1 MKISVVTPSYNQG
14 RFIKDCLSSV
24 RAEAATG
31 KFEVEH
37 IVVDACSTDETVS
50 VLQEWQN
57 TVEKSEGEKVKSC
70 SQPSTLDP
78 RPSTQ
83 PTRNYSFQYTSEPD
97 KGQTDA
103 INKGFR
109 RSSGDWVMWLN
120 ADDYLLPG
128 ALEQVISF
136 AAKHPD
142 ADVIYGDCLFV
153 DEHKNTIRERRERAF
168 SFNMLHFY
176 GCYIQ
181 STACFYS
188 RRVLDRGI
196 FLDPK
201 YKVCMDYEY
210 YLKLAHAGCSFVHI
224 PELLAGFRWHGE
236 NISST
241 NVKKRL
247 AERIGLQREYL
258 ANRGLSSLLGNK
270 MILEILF
277 RAYQVERS
285 LYRMM
290 GKRRAAKR

>member
-14 RFIKDCLSSV
+14 RFIKDCLNSV

-37 IVVDACSTDETVS
+37 IVVDACSTDETAG

-57 TVEKSEGEKVKSC
+57 AAERLEGEKVKSC
-70 SQPSTLDP
+70 SHPSTLDL
-78 RPSTQ
+78 RPST
-83 PTRNYSFQYTSEPD
+83 RASCKYSFQYTSEPD

-109 RSSGDWVMWLN
+109 KTSGDWVMWLN
-120 ADDYLLPG
+120 ADDYLLPA

-210 YLKLAHAGCSFVHI
+210 YLKLAHAGCGFVHI

-258 ANRGLSSLLGNK
+258 AKRGLPSLLGNK

-290 GKRRAAKR
+290 GKRKAGKR

>member
-1 MKISVVTPSYNQG
+1 MKISIVTPSFNQG
-14 RFIKDCLSSV
+14 RFINDCINSV
-24 RAEAATG
+24 RAQASSG
-31 KFEVEH
+31 KLEVEH
-37 IVVDACSTDETVS
+37 IVVDACSTDETVEVLEKWQHAGSKDEGRWS
-50 VLQEWQN
+50 VY
-57 TVEKSEGEKVKSC
+57 T
-70 SQPSTLDP
+70 PP
-78 RPSTQ
+78 
-83 PTRNYSFQYTSEPD
+83 NYFFQYTSEPD

-103 INKGFR
+103 INKGFLK
-109 RSSGDWVMWLN
+109 SSGEFVMWLN

-128 ALEQVISF
+128 ALEQVVSF
-136 AAKHPD
+136 AKKHSD

-153 DEHKNTIRERRERAF
+153 DEHKNTIREKRERAF

-188 RRVLDRGI
+188 RRVLDRGL

-210 YLKLAHAGCSFVHI
+210 YLKLAHAGCGFVHL

-241 NVKKRL
+241 YVAKRL
-247 AERIGLQREYL
+247 SERIALQREYIAKRDL
-258 ANRGLSSLLGNK
+258 TSFLGNK
-270 MILEILF
+270 LILELLF
-277 RAYQVERS
+277 RAYQVVRS

-290 GKRRAAKR
+290 GKRREGKK

>member
-1 MKISVVTPSYNQG
+1 MKISVVTPSFSQG
-14 RFIKDCLSSV
+14 RFINDCINSV
-24 RAEAATG
+24 HAEAVTR

-37 IVVDACSTDETVS
+37 IVVDACSTDETVE
-50 VLQEWQN
+50 VL
-57 TVEKSEGEKVKSC
+57 EKWKHAGSKDEGLGSRAT
-70 SQPSTLDP
+70 PP
-78 RPSTQ
+78 
-83 PTRNYSFQYTSEPD
+83 NYTFQYTSEPD

-103 INKGFR
+103 INKGFLKTT
-109 RSSGDWVMWLN
+109 GDFVMWLN
-120 ADDYLLPG
+120 ADDYLLPC
-128 ALEQVISF
+128 ALEQVVSF
-136 AAKHPD
+136 AEKHSD

-153 DEHKNTIRERRERAF
+153 DEHKKTIREKRERSF

-188 RRVLDRGI
+188 RRVLNRGL

-210 YLKLAHAGCSFVHI
+210 YLKLAHAGCDFVHL

-241 NVKKRL
+241 YVATRL
-247 AERIGLQREYL
+247 AERIALQREYI
-258 ANRGLSSLLGNK
+258 AKRGLPSLLGNK
-270 MILEILF
+270 LILELLF

-285 LYRMM
+285 FYRMID
-290 GKRRAAKR
+290 KWRLAKDEQTYQSADGCLRL